1 MSEEAKNKRIP
12 VEKLVKIYAEGV
24 GEVSAKKIIQD
35 ALTKLGLPPNTRDL
49 SKDDA
54 IKLCN
59 LLSKNKGFIGIVSR
73 FILARIYTD
82 QL

>member
-1 MSEEAKNKRIP
+1 MSEESRNRRVS
-12 VEKLVKIYAEGV
+12 VEKLVKIYAEGL
-24 GEVSAKKIIQD
+24 GEDSAKKIIQD
-35 ALTKLGLPPNTRDL
+35 ALTKLGLPSNTRDL

-59 LLSKNKGFIGIVSR
+59 LLSKNKGFVGIVSR
-73 FILARIYTD
+73 FILARIYTG